1 MKICKEMLI
10 AVMLAIISSFTFGEE
25 DVKPFKLIISENMLE
40 KKDNLIEINTASKE
54 YMVSQGIGIG
64 YANKIF
70 NYREK
75 TGGFEKLEELKRI
88 KGIGDATYEKLS
100 KKFKIENE
108 VEKNPLYINEA
119 NDELLK
125 YFGFDKKEIKKIRE
139 YINKNNRIDNNLQLM
154 EILSKKRYEKYK
166 ISNYNDTDNRL

>member
-54 YMVSQGIGIG
+54 DMVSQGIGIG

-119 NDELLK
+119 NDGLLK

-139 YINKNNRIDNNLQLM
+139 YLNKNNRIDNNLQLM

-166 ISNYNDTDNRL
+166 KIIKYDKF

>member
-10 AVMLAIISSFTFGEE
+10 AVMLAIISNFTFGEE

-54 YMVSQGIGIG
+54 DMVSQGIGIG

-166 ISNYNDTDNRL
+166 KIIKYDKF

>member
-54 YMVSQGIGIG
+54 DMVSQGIGIG

-166 ISNYNDTDNRL
+166 K

>member
-54 YMVSQGIGIG
+54 DMVSQGIGIG

-88 KGIGDATYEKLS
+88 KGIGDATYEMLS

-139 YINKNNRIDNNLQLM
+139 YLNKNNRIDNNLQLM

-166 ISNYNDTDNRL
+166 KIIKYDKF

>member
-40 KKDNLIEINTASKE
+40 KKDNLIEINTTSKE
-54 YMVSQGIGIG
+54 DMVSQGIGIG
-64 YANKIF
+64 YANKIL

-166 ISNYNDTDNRL
+166 KIIKYDKF

>member
-1 MKICKEMLI
+1 M
-10 AVMLAIISSFTFGEE
+10 
-25 DVKPFKLIISENMLE
+25 E
-40 KKDNLIEINTASKE
+40 KFIP
-54 YMVSQGIGIG
+54 
-64 YANKIF
+64 
-70 NYREK
+70 
-75 TGGFEKLEELKRI
+75 
-88 KGIGDATYEKLS
+88 YEKLS

-166 ISNYNDTDNRL
+166 KIIKYDKF

>member
-40 KKDNLIEINTASKE
+40 KKDNLIEINTVSKE
-54 YMVSQGIGIG
+54 DMVSQGIGIG

-166 ISNYNDTDNRL
+166 KIIKYDKF

>member
-54 YMVSQGIGIG
+54 DMVSQGIGIG

-108 VEKNPLYINEA
+108 VEKNPLYINET

-166 ISNYNDTDNRL
+166 KIIKYDKF

>member
-54 YMVSQGIGIG
+54 DMVSQGIGIG

-139 YINKNNRIDNNLQLM
+139 YINKNNR
-154 EILSKKRYEKYK
+154 
-166 ISNYNDTDNRL
+166 

>member
-54 YMVSQGIGIG
+54 DMVSQGIGIG

-166 ISNYNDTDNRL
+166 KIIKYDKF

>member
-40 KKDNLIEINTASKE
+40 KKDNLIDINTASKE
-54 YMVSQGIGIG
+54 DMVSQGIGIG

-166 ISNYNDTDNRL
+166 KIIKYDKF